1 MQIRTRFAVLTIA
14 AVLAAYASPVAGSVE
29 SGSRR
34 AVLDN
39 LASRF
44 TNEIYP
50 LFARDSNGCAVCH
63 HSESTQVFRVL
74 DSPGATFSLVL
85 EHDLLAPDDPVAIPG
100 RLSTENEELRMPQAG
115 QLEDKELETILAFA
129 RDLAESLDAMHP
141 AGSSPSDERFPD
153 ALLLPYDGPD
163 RDQPVMRRMS
173 YYQLRRSF
181 ETLFGPEW
189 LADSG
194 SDPFDHKA
202 NRFGGADFRASFE
215 TSRTVSASYLASLQ
229 EVARE
234 VARRYVSAPREV
246 LFDGFD
252 PGVRAA
258 RDRKFA
264 ARNVRTLY
272 ERILFSAPGAAETER
287 ALTLVRRLQRQPV
300 SERTVRLSLDVEDS
314 QGRQDRQHIDVL
326 VRAARASVAQ
336 FRLDQS
342 RTPTDGASWVRVG
355 DAPFSF
361 EKGNPDHF
369 VRVVAR
375 PGNHVTAFDAVKLAP
390 VMQGVEADEGIV
402 LDNLDPECILT
413 GEWEPIEK
421 EGERSRAGPPKKKYQ
436 QDLRVVGS
444 NHLESRT
451 LENRLSY
458 ATMALRIP
466 ESGDFN
472 VYLSWP
478 AIPKAATAAVVEV
491 RSANRQGR
499 VLQPSEQP
507 VQSTGIARIR
517 FDQTESTL
525 DETGETQWERV
536 HREVLL
542 ENESDYVEISNAGVD
557 STKHVIVADAV
568 KFVPLDGGEAIIV
581 DNSSVAG
588 FEKSEGWAPDELTRN
603 SPGRGKMYG
612 NDVLHYPPS
621 KNGNPIKDVE
631 IDADNQV
638 WARYRPVRDDAYQPG
653 WYSVYLWTPG
663 GHTHS
668 DWVAIDI
675 RGSAFAPVAK
685 IEAAPELVAGES
697 AILNGTGTFHPEG
710 APLSYRWSHD
720 AEDLDLRMDGADS
733 PTPRITVPTLASP
746 RPGWAGLIEA
756 LLQRPEFVFPSDAAQ
771 APSKVMLARVAL
783 DLVGRI
789 PTQQEFQLFDKS
801 GSLESMID
809 RYLDSED
816 FQSFFFHRARTV
828 LRSRGT
834 QESDEPA
841 RLWTHIA
848 TNDLSY
854 RELFTADYTISAD
867 WERTSRRPEHGKT
880 GILTMKGYLVGKPGL
895 PKFTYP
901 AQVLT
906 FAMGLQFEVS
916 DAVEQAREKVVST
929 TDPASMCYSCHKL
942 LTPLAFQRERWDVH
956 GHYRTVDEDHNPIDD
971 SDRGVVAD
979 YPFPGLGLSA
989 FATQVVRKERF
1000 VRTFVNLHHDMLFH
1014 RQLRVYEDQRDD
1026 YRKLYEFA
1034 LENDLQIRP
1043 LLKQMLLMRYGR
1055 T

>member
-1 MQIRTRFAVLTIA
+1 MQIRIRFAVLAIA
-14 AVLAAYASPVAGSVE
+14 AALAAFASPVAGAVD
-29 SGSRR
+29 GGARR
-34 AVLDN
+34 AVLEN

-44 TNEIYP
+44 THEIYP
-50 LFARDSNGCAVCH
+50 LFVRDSNGCAVCH
-63 HSESTQVFRVL
+63 HSESAQVFRVL
-74 DSPGATFSLVL
+74 DSPSATFSLL
-85 EHDLLAPDDPVAIPG
+85 IEHDLLAPDDPVAIPG
-100 RLSTENEELRMPQAG
+100 RLSTDNDELRMPQAG
-115 QLEDKELETILAFA
+115 QLKDDELETILSFA
-129 RDLAESLDAMHP
+129 RDLAESMEAMHP
-141 AGSSPSDERFPD
+141 AGSPPSDERFPD
-153 ALLLPYDGPD
+153 SLLLPFDGPE
-163 RDQPVMRRMS
+163 RDQAVLRRMS

-194 SDPFDHKA
+194 SDPFEHKA
-202 NRFGGADFRASFE
+202 NRFGGADFTASFE
-215 TSRTVSASYLASLQ
+215 TSRTVSASYLSSLQ

-234 VARRYVSAPREV
+234 VARRYVSAPEKV

-252 PGVRAA
+252 PDVHALRN
-258 RDRKFA
+258 RKLA

-272 ERILFSAPGAAETER
+272 RRILFSAPSAGELER

-300 SERTVRLSLDVEDS
+300 SERTVRLSLHVEDG
-314 QGRQDRQHIDVL
+314 QGRQDRQQIDVP
-326 VRAARASVAQ
+326 VRAGDAAVDR

-342 RTPTDGASWVRVG
+342 QTPPDGASWVRVG
-355 DAPFSF
+355 DSPFRF

-369 VRVVAR
+369 VRVLAR
-375 PGNHVTAFDAVKLAP
+375 PGNHVTAFDAVKLAR
-390 VMQGVEADEGIV
+390 VMRGVESDEGIV

-421 EGERSRAGPPKKKYQ
+421 DGERSRAGPPKKKYQ
-436 QDLRVVGS
+436 QDLQVVGS
-444 NHLESRT
+444 NHLESKT
-451 LENRLSY
+451 LDNRLSY
-458 ATMALRIP
+458 ATMTLRIP
-466 ESGDFN
+466 ESGDYN

-478 AIPKAATAAVVEV
+478 AIPRAATGAVVEV
-491 RSANRQGR
+491 RSANAEGR
-499 VLQPSEQP
+499 SLRPQALP
-507 VQSTGIARIR
+507 VEADGFARIR

-525 DETGETQWERV
+525 AESGETQWQRI

-542 ENESDYVEISNAGVD
+542 ENQSDYLEISNTGVD
-557 STKHVIVADAV
+557 SRKHVIVADAV

-588 FEKSEGWAPDELTRN
+588 FERSEGWAPDELTRN

-612 NDVLHYPPS
+612 DDILHYPPS
-621 KNGNPIKDVE
+621 KNGNPIKDIEV
-631 IDADNQV
+631 DAAKPE
-638 WARYRPVRDDAYQPG
+638 WARYRPVRNAAYQPG
-653 WYSVYLWTPG
+653 WYGVYLWTPG

-675 RGSAFAPVAK
+675 RGSAFAPVAA
-685 IEAAPELVAGES
+685 IEAVPELVTGET
-697 AILNGTGTFHPEG
+697 AILNATGTYHPEG
-710 APLSYRWSHD
+710 DPVSYRWTHD
-720 AEDLDLRMDGADS
+720 AEDLGLRMEGADS
-733 PTPRITVPTLASP
+733 PMPRITVPSLASP

-756 LLQRPEFVFPSDAAQ
+756 LLQRPEFVFPSDAAD
-771 APSKVMLARVAL
+771 APPKVTLARVAL

-789 PTQQEFQLFDKS
+789 PTQEEFQLFEKS

-809 RYLDSED
+809 TYLDSDD
-816 FQSFFFHRARTV
+816 FKAFFFHRARAA

-834 QESDEPA
+834 EESDEPA

-848 TNDLSY
+848 TSDLSY
-854 RELFTADYTISAD
+854 RELFTADYTVGAD
-867 WERTSRRPEHGKT
+867 WKRTSRRPEHGNT

-956 GHYRTVDEDHNPIDD
+956 GDYRTVDDGDNSIDD
-971 SDRGVVAD
+971 SDRGVVPD
-979 YPFPGLGLSA
+979 YPFAGTGLSA

-1000 VRTFVNLHHDMLFH
+1000 VRTFINLHHDMLFH
-1014 RQLRVYEDQRDD
+1014 RQLRVYEDQRED
-1026 YRKLYEFA
+1026 YRDLYEFA
-1034 LENDLQIRP
+1034 LEHDLKIRP
-1043 LLKQMLLMRYGR
+1043 LLKRMVLMRYGR